1 MSAIEPKCLIE
12 LFCSICDSSLSNDD
26 VSSDVCETCGT
37 CGAPI
42 LEPVQNVTI
51 YAEPFTLTGEL
62 G

>member
-1 MSAIEPKCLIE
+1 MSAKKPEFLIE
-12 LFCSICDSSLSNDD
+12 LFCSICDSSLSIDE

-42 LEPVQNVTI
+42 LDPIQNVTI
-51 YAEPFTLTGEL
+51 YAEPFTLSGNL